1 MQYMDKTHWIEMN
14 KKRNGNISLGN
25 ILVILTMLVTIVLS
39 YSKVSA
45 GVDMLDKKVDK
56 EVVEVHFQYI
66 QKQLDEIKTLIKE
79 RE

>member
-1 MQYMDKTHWIEMN
+1 MIIKDKI
-14 KKRNGNISLGN
+14 NGNISLGN

>member
-1 MQYMDKTHWIEMN
+1 MIKE
-14 KKRNGNISLGN
+14 KVNGNISLGN
-25 ILVILTMLVTIVLS
+25 ILVILTMLVTIILS

-45 GVDMLDKKVDK
+45 GVEMLDKKADK

>member
-1 MQYMDKTHWIEMN
+1 MIKE
-14 KKRNGNISLGN
+14 KLNGNISLGN

-45 GVDMLDKKVDK
+45 GVEMLDKKADK

-79 RE
+79 RD

>member
-1 MQYMDKTHWIEMN
+1 MN
-14 KKRNGNISLGN
+14 KKINGNISLGN

>member
-1 MQYMDKTHWIEMN
+1 
-14 KKRNGNISLGN
+14 
-25 ILVILTMLVTIVLS
+25 
-39 YSKVSA
+39 
-45 GVDMLDKKVDK
+45 MLDKKADK

>member
-1 MQYMDKTHWIEMN
+1 MIIKE
-14 KKRNGNISLGN
+14 KLNGNISLGN
-25 ILVILTMLVTIVLS
+25 ILVILTMLVTVILS

-45 GVDMLDKKVDK
+45 GVEMLDKKADK
-56 EVVEVHFQYI
+56 EVVDVHFKYI

>member
-1 MQYMDKTHWIEMN
+1 MIIKE
-14 KKRNGNISLGN
+14 KLNGNISLGN
-25 ILVILTMLVTIVLS
+25 ILVILTMLVTVILS

-45 GVDMLDKKVDK
+45 GVEMLDKKADK
-56 EVVEVHFQYI
+56 EVVEVHFKYI

>member
-1 MQYMDKTHWIEMN
+1 MIIKDKI
-14 KKRNGNISLGN
+14 NGNISLGN

-39 YSKVSA
+39 YSKLSA
-45 GVDMLDKKVDK
+45 GVAILDKKADK
-56 EVVEVHFQYI
+56 EVVEVHFKYI